1 MKPVEKFRLHP
12 QAAVV
17 DLGAPSVATLIDC
30 LNEGRTI
37 HASQRSRKPITMGS
51 GSEQWLECETSGST
65 GKPKTIRRSP
75 KSWMASFD
83 LAKTLFD
90 VSERDHYAVLGSLG
104 HSLSLFAS
112 LEALHIGAKL
122 SVISGMSPKTQLQSL
137 RSRSV
142 SVMYATPTQLR
153 KLFTSISPNEDTLV
167 RSVRRILVGGG
178 KLFHGEQERISSL
191 FPAAN
196 VTEFYGTSETSF
208 VTYSCASTPSGSV
221 GRMYPGV
228 DVKISDNRGLTAC
241 GEIRVRSA
249 YLAEAYV
256 GSIKDPL
263 IQLDGF
269 ASTGEIGYQDKDG
282 FVFIKGRRDRMVT
295 ISDVNVYPEAIE
307 QTVASFD
314 GVKACAVV
322 SKADDLR
329 GNRTVCFVEALS
341 DRFDLSDLRRFC
353 RERLG
358 EKHVPKEL
366 LIIPAI
372 PVLPSGKPDLN
383 SLHELASAQK

>member
-1 MKPVEKFRLHP
+1 MKLEERFRLHP
-12 QAAVV
+12 QAEVV
-17 DLGAPSVATLIDC
+17 DLGAPSLATLIDC
-30 LNEGRTI
+30 LNDGRTI
-37 HASQRSRKPITMGS
+37 HASQRSRRPITMGS

-75 KSWMASFD
+75 ESWMTSFD

-104 HSLSLFAS
+104 HSLSLFAA

-122 SVISGMSPKTQLQSL
+122 SVISEMSPKTQLQAL
-137 RSRSV
+137 QSRSV
-142 SVMYATPTQLR
+142 TVMYATPTQLR
-153 KLFTSISPNEDTLV
+153 QLFTSISRNEDTPIK
-167 RSVRRILVGGG
+167 SVRRILVGGG
-178 KLFHGEQERISSL
+178 KLFLGEQERIASL

-208 VTYSCASTPSGSV
+208 VTYSGATTPSGSV
-221 GRMYPGV
+221 GRLYPGV
-228 DVKISDNRGLTAC
+228 DVMISDNRDPTVC
-241 GEIRVRSA
+241 GEIRVRSP
-249 YLAEAYV
+249 YLAEAYA

-263 IQLDGF
+263 IQVDGF
-269 ASTGEIGYQDKDG
+269 VSTGEIGYRDEDG
-282 FVFIKGRRDRMVT
+282 FFFIKGRRDRMVT

-329 GNRTVCFVEALS
+329 GNRTVCYVEALS
-341 DRFDLSDLRRFC
+341 DHFDLSELRRFC

-358 EKHVPKEL
+358 GKHVPKEL

-383 SLHELASAQK
+383 SLQELASAQK